1 MARLRAVFLASAVA
15 LTAWMSPAQAS
26 TELSARSALVIDGQ
40 GHVLFQRN
48 PNAKLPPAST
58 TKVLTV
64 LVALESANLDELVK
78 VSRKAANA
86 EPSKIGIK
94 PGETYTVR
102 ELCYAALLKSANDAC
117 VALAEHIAGSE
128 SKYAILMNRKAR
140 LLGAVDSH
148 FANSNGLPIKNHYTT
163 AKDLAII
170 LNAAL
175 QNPVF
180 TRIATTTN
188 ITLEGPGHH
197 PAVKVHNKNKLLTQ
211 YAYPVLGKTG
221 YTVAARHCYVGQ
233 TQATN
238 PITVV
243 LLGSKKLWPEAKKLL
258 DLGTR
263 TAMRDVSAGGGHQVS
278 ATEAALSY

>member
-1 MARLRAVFLASAVA
+1 MVGARAGIVA
-15 LTAWMSPAQAS
+15 AAIALGACMSPAQAS
-26 TELSARSALVIDGQ
+26 TELSARSALVIDGR

-64 LVALESANLDELVK
+64 LVALENANLGETVT
-78 VSRKAANA
+78 VSRHAANA
-86 EPSKIGIK
+86 EPSKLGIK

-128 SKYAILMNRKAR
+128 GKFTVLMNRKAR

-148 FANSNGLPIKNHYTT
+148 FANSNGLPISNHYTT

-170 LNAAL
+170 LHAAL

-180 TRIATTTN
+180 TRIATTTD
-188 ITLEGPGHH
+188 ITLAWDGHH
-197 PAVKVHNKNKLLTQ
+197 APFKVHNKNKLLTQ

-221 YTVAARHCYVGQ
+221 YTLAARHCYVGQ

-263 TAMRDVSAGGGHQVS
+263 TAMREVSAGGGQVS